1 MPQPT
6 TASLLRRNAK
16 NDKASAPMSKTL
28 AQLIAAGKV
37 SPRVMA
43 LMQQPAV
50 EAIALLRDGYSNDDG
65 LLDDAS
71 FVFSDDLKHISIVPQ
86 VSGTAT
92 ERSDVMAYGDALLNA
107 LISAPSRPKRLT
119 AIAQAC
125 IAGDIGE
132 LGELHLKL
140 EKRVSNTI
148 YVPLIFIILGLLALL
163 WWLNKCSS

>member
-1 MPQPT
+1 
-6 TASLLRRNAK
+6 
-16 NDKASAPMSKTL
+16 
-28 AQLIAAGKV
+28 
-37 SPRVMA
+37 
-43 LMQQPAV
+43 MQQPAV
-50 EAIALLRDGYSNDDG
+50 EAIALLRDGYINDDG

-71 FVFSDDLKHISIVPQ
+71 FVFSDDLKHVSIVPQ

-92 ERSDVMAYGDALLNA
+92 ERGDVMAYGDALLIA

-125 IAGDIGE
+125 SAGEISE

-148 YVPLIFIILGLLALL
+148 YVPLILIILGLLALL
-163 WWLNKCSS
+163 WWLNRSA

>member
-1 MPQPT
+1 
-6 TASLLRRNAK
+6 
-16 NDKASAPMSKTL
+16 MSRTL
-28 AQLIAAGKV
+28 AQLIAEGKV
-37 SPRVMA
+37 TPRVMA

-71 FVFSDDLKHISIVPQ
+71 FVFSDDLKHISIVPH

-125 IAGDIGE
+125 IAGEINE

-163 WWLNKCSS
+163 WWMNRCA

>member
-1 MPQPT
+1 
-6 TASLLRRNAK
+6 
-16 NDKASAPMSKTL
+16 MSRTL
-28 AQLIAAGKV
+28 AQLIAEGKV
-37 SPRVMA
+37 TPRVMA

-71 FVFSDDLKHISIVPQ
+71 FVFSDDLKHISIVPH

-125 IAGDIGE
+125 IAGEISE

-163 WWLNKCSS
+163 WWLNRSA

>member
-1 MPQPT
+1 
-6 TASLLRRNAK
+6 
-16 NDKASAPMSKTL
+16 MSRTL
-28 AQLIAAGKV
+28 AQLIAEGKV
-37 SPRVMA
+37 TPRVMA

-71 FVFSDDLKHISIVPQ
+71 FVFSDDLKHISIVPH

-125 IAGDIGE
+125 IAGEISE

-163 WWLNKCSS
+163 WWMNRCA